1 MLAVR
6 ENPQLLADGKLRMK
20 NDTRKRNAVHLSRR
34 HTHTHTHSAECCVSV
49 GNNEAIETSLKSSHK
64 FVCTSFSDARAAYI
78 QNGNYEYVQLFLHSH
93 WKL

>member
-1 MLAVR
+1 MIQEKEMLSIFH
-6 ENPQLLADGKLRMK
+6 ED
-20 NDTRKRNAVHLSRR
+20 
-34 HTHTHTHSAECCVSV
+34 THTHSAECCVSV

>member
-1 MLAVR
+1 MIQEKEMLSIFH
-6 ENPQLLADGKLRMK
+6 ED
-20 NDTRKRNAVHLSRR
+20 
-34 HTHTHTHSAECCVSV
+34 THTHTISAECCVSV